1 MFFMD
6 SSHRLT
12 QSMLNSDVPSVNIRG
27 MMDQVSLQVFDVILH
42 FTTCFCCVVDD
53 DLFSYL
59 LQSPFQISDQT
70 PMQTVVEMF
79 RKIGLRQVL
88 VSRNG

>member
-42 FTTCFCCVVDD
+42 FTYFCCVVDD

>member
-42 FTTCFCCVVDD
+42 FTISVVLLMMTCFHT
-53 DLFSYL
+53 SYSHRSKSQIRL
-59 LQSPFQISDQT
+59 LC
-70 PMQTVVEMF
+70 
-79 RKIGLRQVL
+79 RQLLKCSGKL
-88 VSRNG
+88 V

>member
-42 FTTCFCCVVDD
+42 FTISEMCC
-53 DLFSYL
+53 
-59 LQSPFQISDQT
+59 
-70 PMQTVVEMF
+70 
-79 RKIGLRQVL
+79 
-88 VSRNG
+88 